1 MLNASVEFQ
10 EKIPSGTI
18 RVPPLN
24 QRPLWRT
31 FDPFWWPSG
40 FLFGWKDAEN
50 AIIVAGQW
58 ASRVHNNYP
67 LAHREL
73 PALDNTTATW
83 QTTPPSGIDR
93 QLVCL
98 CLSLLYLAVRIR
110 HVSFPVDRIHCIS
123 PLFFPRSEAQASSEL
138 LPASRIHSSSPIH
151 CRNGHVMAAIQRTRS
166 IPLFIYF
173 GFDCWLDQSRPHL
186 HLIISATIGL
196 TNYPAD
202 WINLSITWFTFLNES
217 CLWNK
222 LPE

>member
-1 MLNASVEFQ
+1 MSNFKKKFQAERSVSHPSTNALCGERLTLSGGRADFFSA
-10 EKIPSGTI
+10 EKTPKMQLSSPGNEQVAYTTI
-18 RVPPLN
+18 TRWLTESC
-24 QRPLWRT
+24 RPLITQQRHGRRRHQAESTGNSCACVSHFYIW
-31 FDPFWWPSG
+31 PFVLDTCHFQLTESIA
-40 FLFGWKDAEN
+40 FLLF
-50 AIIVAGQW
+50 
-58 ASRVHNNYP
+58 
-67 LAHREL
+67 
-73 PALDNTTATW
+73 
-83 QTTPPSGIDR
+83 
-93 QLVCL
+93 
-98 CLSLLYLAVRIR
+98 
-110 HVSFPVDRIHCIS
+110 
-123 PLFFPRSEAQASSEL
+123 FFPRSEAQASSEL

-186 HLIISATIGL
+186 HLIISATIDL